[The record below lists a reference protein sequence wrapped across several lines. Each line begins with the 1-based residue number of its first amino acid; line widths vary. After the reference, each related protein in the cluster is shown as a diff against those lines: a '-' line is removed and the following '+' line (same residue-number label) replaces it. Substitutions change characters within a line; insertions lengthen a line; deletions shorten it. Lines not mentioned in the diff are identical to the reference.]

1 MSSKRQLLIIGGGV
15 SGTALLYTAARY
27 SGLKK
32 ITLLEKYDEL
42 ATVNTHARNNSQT
55 LHRGDIETNYTLEK
69 ALYVKKAVDMVVNY
83 ATSQSGAPLV
93 HRYSK
98 IALGVGERECN
109 FIRNRFDQFAPYYP
123 GMELFEAADIA
134 TIEPHVA
141 LAGDGNPRKEPIVA
155 MGSRS
160 EYVACDFSELSRSFV
175 KSAMAEKDCDIDLRL
190 GTQVRKIE
198 EHVHSGYFRVE
209 TNKGVIDAE
218 NVIVC
223 AGGHSLLMAHQ
234 MGYGKQFSVLPMG
247 GSFYFTPNILNGK
260 VYTVQNENL
269 PFAAV
274 HGDPDL
280 QVEGKT
286 RFGPTALALP
296 MLERY
301 QYKSIIDFIK
311 VFNFDRDVMA
321 VVMDLLKVG
330 DIRNYFLK
338 NLLYEVP
345 LLQRYLFLKEVQKI
359 VPALKFAD
367 IRYAKRFGGVRPQLI
382 DKKQRKL
389 ILGEAK
395 IAPGNGIIFNMTPSP
410 GATSCLQNAEKDV
423 RTVCAYLG
431 LHFDQDRHRVELA
444 YDFTQPSLPGSDLEE
459 IQLRAG

>member
-27 SGLKK
+27 SGLKR

-42 ATVNTHARNNSQT
+42 ATVNSLARNNSQT
-55 LHRGDIETNYTLEK
+55 LHRGDIETNYSLEK
-69 ALYVKKAVDMVVNY
+69 ALDVKRAVDMVVNY
-83 ATSQSGAPLV
+83 ATQQSGAPLV
-93 HRYSK
+93 HRFSK
-98 IALGVGERECN
+98 IALGVGEQECD
-109 FIRNRFDQFAPYYP
+109 FIRNRFDQFAPHYP
-123 GMELFEAADIA
+123 GMELFEASDIA

-141 LAGDGNPRKEPIVA
+141 RAGDGQPRREPIVA

-160 EYVACDFSELSRSFV
+160 EYVACDFSELSHSFAQ
-175 KSAMAEKDCDIDLRL
+175 SALAEKDCDIDLQL
-190 GTQVRKIE
+190 GTQVLEIE
-198 EHVHSGYFRVE
+198 EHAASGFFRVK

-218 NVIVC
+218 NVITC

-247 GSFYFTPNILNGK
+247 GSFYFTPRILNGK

-280 QVEGKT
+280 QVDGKT

-301 QYKSIIDFIK
+301 QYKSIVDFVK
-311 VFNFDRDVMA
+311 VFNLNRDV
-321 VVMDLLKVG
+321 LKVLWDLFKVR

-345 LLQRYLFLKEVQKI
+345 LLQRYLFMKEVQKI

-367 IRYAKRFGGVRPQLI
+367 VRYAKRFGGIRPQLI
-382 DKKQRKL
+382 DKEQHKL

-410 GATSCLQNAEKDV
+410 GATSCLQNAAEDV
-423 RTVCAYLG
+423 RSVCQYLG
-431 LHFDQDRHRVELA
+431 LRFDEERHQDELA
-444 YDFTQPSLPGSDLEE
+444 HDFTQSSLSAAHADDR
-459 IQLRAG
+459 QLKGE